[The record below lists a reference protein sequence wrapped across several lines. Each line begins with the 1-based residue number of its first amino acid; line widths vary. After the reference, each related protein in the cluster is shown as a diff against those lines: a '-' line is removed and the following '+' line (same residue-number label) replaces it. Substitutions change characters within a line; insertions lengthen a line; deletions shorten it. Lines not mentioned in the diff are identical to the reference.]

1 MEDKLKHS
9 IFYFLHRYYPEN
21 RNNLTDEDWKIYSN
35 LTNYLESD
43 GKLSLPKDS
52 LADRLKEIMED
63 KPEYKS
69 KILLDEVFKYRCS
82 EQ

>member
-1 MEDKLKHS
+1 MEDKLKHN

-21 RNNLTDEDWKIYSN
+21 RDNLTDEDWRIYLI

-43 GKLSLPKDS
+43 GTLSLPKGS
-52 LADRLKEIMED
+52 LADRLKEIMEE

-69 KILLDEVFKYRCS
+69 QIILDEICNI
-82 EQ
+82 

>member
-1 MEDKLKHS
+1 MDERLKHS

-21 RNNLTDEDWKIYSN
+21 RDSLTIEDWKIYSN

-43 GKLSLPKDS
+43 GTLSLPKGF
-52 LADRLKEIMED
+52 LADRLKEIMEE

-69 KILLDEVFKYRCS
+69 QIILDEVFKYRCS
-82 EQ
+82 E